1 MDCFKALGISKTDDL
16 NAIRKAYSKLLTK
29 HSPEQDPE
37 GFQKLRVAYEEACR
51 IAKEIDTKVEEE
63 LSPVDEFIKEFKACY
78 EDFERR
84 LDTEEWS
91 RLLEKDICYNIDTSA
106 DISERILAF
115 IMDNFNLPNDVWKIF
130 DSYFSWSTKKDSLY
144 KNFPKNFID
153 FVIYRIDKGSTFRY
167 EYLKSCTVGKEDEFI
182 SAYNKISNAL
192 DDYDLYT
199 TAKYI
204 DKAKEICYVHPDLLI
219 LEARYLI
226 CKGKLDEAKAILTDI
241 IAKNTKDIDAYFY
254 RGELYSRLG
263 NLDNAYN
270 DYNKVLDIKFDDA
283 GALLAQSKCCISL
296 GRYEQAIKCL
306 EILNDMYHYRN
317 DFNIILTS
325 AYNFYIDDILG
336 SLNKNSNDKGLKY
349 KLAEAYFKTSKA
361 EESYNILKELREE
374 ADFTENMY
382 CLLCHVLLK
391 LKNDNLAYKTVCDA
405 LEVYEDNYELN
416 FFKADMLDRL
426 GKYEEAIKQ
435 YDRVININ
443 DKSSSA
449 HNNKAY
455 IFNIMKKYSEA
466 LVCAD
471 KAIELDT
478 NMAHAYKNK
487 AEALLELEL
496 YEDCLEACNIALNK
510 YQYLLDAYIIKI
522 KALTAVSLCDEAL
535 DCYNKAIDLGF
546 KDGKLYHCKAR
557 ILMRLRRYEEAIE
570 YCDYALESDEN
581 NDEYYYLKG
590 LCYYYV
596 EKYDEAVNCFDS
608 AIKININNGGS
619 YYYKVQSLISTSRE
633 DDALKILDDA
643 IALEGIKYKDSFYD
657 LKGTIMERKNNF
669 EEALSLY
676 KQAIDCDSNYAP
688 YYYSAGHIFNEL
700 EKYEEALKYFF
711 KSIELDPKQRNCYVN
726 ISYSLY
732 CLGRYEEC
740 IKYCDKAIELDPKY
754 IVAHQN
760 KGWSFYQLE
769 RIPEAEKECNIA
781 LKIDGNN
788 LDVLLLKLRLL
799 NYKGLYQEALIV
811 CDRMLEIDFNN
822 STANEMKVKLIQ
834 KLNSLKNEKKGLFK
848 SLFK

>member
-1 MDCFKALGISKTDDL
+1 MDCFEVLGISKTEDL

-37 GFQKLRVAYEEACR
+37 GFQKLRVAYEEAVR
-51 IAKEIDTKVEEE
+51 VAKEKDTIVEEE
-63 LSPVDEFIKEFKACY
+63 LSPVDEFMKEFKACY
-78 EDFERR
+78 ENFERR
-84 LDTEEWS
+84 LSTEQWTK
-91 RLLEKDICYNIDTSA
+91 LLEKDICYNIDTSSE
-106 DISERILAF
+106 ISEKILAF
-115 IMDNFNLPNDVWKIF
+115 IMDSFNFPSGVWKLF
-130 DSYFSWSTKKDSLY
+130 DSYFSWSTKKDNLY

-153 FVIYRIDKGSTFRY
+153 FVIYRIDKGSAFRY
-167 EYLKSCTVGKEDEFI
+167 EYLKDCTLGKEDEFI
-182 SAYNKISNAL
+182 SAYNKIASAL

-199 TAKYI
+199 ANKYI
-204 DKAKEICYVHPDLLI
+204 DLAKEICDIHPDLLI
-219 LEARYLI
+219 LEARYLS
-226 CKGKLDEAKAILTDI
+226 CKGKLAEAKTILTDI
-241 IAKNTKDIDAYFY
+241 IVKNIKDIDAYFY
-254 RGELYSRLG
+254 RADLYSRLG
-263 NLDNAYN
+263 ELENAYN

-283 GALLAQSKCCISL
+283 GALLAQGKCCIGL
-296 GRYEQAIKCL
+296 EKYEEAIKCL
-306 EILNDMYHYRN
+306 EVLNDMYHYRN

-325 AYNFYIDDILG
+325 AYNFYIDDMLN
-336 SLNKNSNDKGLKY
+336 SLNKDGADEGLKY

-374 ADFTENMY
+374 TEFTENMY

-391 LKNDNLAYKTVCDA
+391 LNNDNLAYKTVCEA
-405 LEVYEDNYELN
+405 LEIYKNNYELS

-435 YDRVININ
+435 YDRVISIN

-471 KAIELDT
+471 KAIELDS

-487 AEALLELEL
+487 AEAFLGLEL

-510 YQYLLDAYIIKI
+510 YQYLLEAYIIKI
-522 KALTAVSLCDEAL
+522 KALTSVSLYDEAM
-535 DCYNKAIDLGF
+535 DIYNKAIDLGY
-546 KDGKLYHCKAR
+546 KDSRLYYCKSK
-557 ILMRLRRYEEAIE
+557 ILMRLRRYDEAIE
-570 YCDYALESDEN
+570 YCDYALELDEN

-590 LCYYYV
+590 MCYYYV
-596 EKYDEAVNCFDS
+596 EKYDEAVDCFDS
-608 AIKININNGGS
+608 AIKININNGGA

-633 DDALKILDDA
+633 DEALKILDEV
-643 IALEGIKYKDSFYD
+643 IELEEIKYKDSFYD

-700 EKYEEALKYFF
+700 EKYEEALEYFF
-711 KSIELDPKQRNCYVN
+711 KSIELDSKQRNCYVN

-732 CLGRYEEC
+732 CLKRYEEC

-769 RIPEAEKECNIA
+769 KIPEAEKECNIA
-781 LKIDGNN
+781 LKIDGNS

-799 NYKGLYQEALIV
+799 HYKGLYQEALIV
-811 CDRMLEIDFNN
+811 CDRMLEIDINN
-822 STANEMKVKLIQ
+822 STANEMKIKLIE
-834 KLNSLKNEKKGLFK
+834 KLNSSKNEKKGLFK
-848 SLFK
+848 ALFK

>member
-1 MDCFKALGISKTDDL
+1 MGCFEVLGISKTEDL
-16 NAIRKAYSKLLTK
+16 NDIRKAYSKLLTI

-37 GFQKLRVAYEEACR
+37 GFKKLRVAYEEACR
-51 IAKEIDTKVEEE
+51 IAKEKDSVVKEE
-63 LSPVDEFIKEFKACY
+63 LSPVDDFMEQFKACY
-78 EDFERR
+78 ENFERR
-84 LDTEEWS
+84 LSIEEWT
-91 RLLEKDICYNIDTSA
+91 RLLEKDVCYNIDTASE
-106 DISERILAF
+106 ISEKILVF
-115 IMDNFNLPNDVWKIF
+115 IMDNFNFPNDIWRLF
-130 DSYFSWSTKKDSLY
+130 DSYFSWSAKKDNLY

-153 FVIYRIDKGSTFRY
+153 FVIYKIDKGSTFRY
-167 EYLKSCTVGKEDEFI
+167 GELKNCALGKEDEFI

-199 TAKYI
+199 ASKHI
-204 DKAKEICYVHPDLLI
+204 DLAKEICEIHPDLLI

-226 CKGKLDEAKAILTDI
+226 CKGKLDEAKTILTDVI
-241 IAKNTKDIDAYFY
+241 VKNTEDIDAYFY
-254 RGELYSRLG
+254 RGDLYSRIGDLE
-263 NLDNAYN
+263 NAYN
-270 DYNKVLDIKFDDA
+270 DYNKVLDIKFDDG
-283 GALLAQSKCCISL
+283 GALLAQGKCCIGL
-296 GRYEQAIKCL
+296 ARYEQAIKHL

-325 AYNFYIDDILG
+325 AYNFYIDDILCG
-336 SLNKNSNDKGLKY
+336 LNKNCTDNNLKY
-349 KLAEAYFKTSKA
+349 KLAEAYFKTSKP

-374 ADFTENMY
+374 AEFTENMY

-391 LKNDNLAYKTVCDA
+391 LKNDNLAYKTVCEA
-405 LEVYEDNYELN
+405 LEVYENNYELN

-426 GKYEEAIKQ
+426 GRYDEAIEQ

-455 IFNIMKKYSEA
+455 IFNIMKKYNEA
-466 LVCAD
+466 LVYAD
-471 KAIELDT
+471 KAIELDSS
-478 NMAHAYKNK
+478 MAHAYKNK
-487 AEALLELEL
+487 AEAFLGLEL

-510 YQYLLDAYIIKI
+510 YQYLFDAYIIKI
-522 KALTAVSLCDEAL
+522 KALTAVSLYDEAL
-535 DCYNKAIDLGF
+535 DIYNKTMDLGY
-546 KDGKLYHCKAR
+546 KDSKLYYCKAR
-557 ILMRLRRYEEAIE
+557 ILMKLRRYEEAIE
-570 YCDYALESDEN
+570 YCDYALELDEN

-596 EKYDEAVNCFDS
+596 EKYEEAVDCFDA
-608 AIKININNGGS
+608 AIKVNTNSGGA
-619 YYYKVQSLISTSRE
+619 YYYKVQSLMNMSRE
-633 DDALKILDDA
+633 DDALKLLDDV
-643 IALEGIKYKDSFYD
+643 IDLEEIQYKDSFYD

-711 KSIELDPKQRNCYVN
+711 KSIELDSKQRNCYVN

-732 CLGRYEEC
+732 CLERYEEC

-769 RIPEAEKECNIA
+769 KIPEAEKECNIA

-799 NYKGLYQEALIV
+799 HYKGLYQEALIV

-822 STANEMKVKLIQ
+822 NTANEMKAKLIE
-834 KLNSLKNEKKGLFK
+834 KLNSPKNEKKGLFK